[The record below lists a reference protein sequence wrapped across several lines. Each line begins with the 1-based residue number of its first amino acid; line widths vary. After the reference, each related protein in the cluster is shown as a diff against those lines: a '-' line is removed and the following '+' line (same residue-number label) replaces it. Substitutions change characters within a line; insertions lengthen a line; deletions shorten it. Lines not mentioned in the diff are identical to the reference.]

1 MNKKKTIAAVLSLSL
16 ALGTFATVSP
26 EVQAAQKASDK
37 QSQAKTT
44 TKTPAVKTLDK
55 LSSIKLSSKSSVKLT
70 NVNMYRQD
78 ESNILSYT
86 LTYTNNEARS
96 IPLIDYWTKVR
107 TKSGTVYS
115 SNLTDED
122 KDKKV
127 IPAQSQLSVT
137 YYAKVAKHLTVHD
150 LNYDIIKWDFSKS
163 NFENR
168 LGSFQIPSG
177 ITTSTVVGGTRTI
190 RMNDI
195 PIKTSVDRVNVFPSD
210 EYHYVN
216 VAVNVV
222 NAGVKALENN
232 SYKYAVKTTNG
243 STYILVPDGTSK
255 DYKLQPGEKKT
266 LNLMTAI
273 PKSVNVN
280 KLELQVIQEQASG
293 KEGEAGKINLAV
305 GTFALPKA
313 SDSNSGVPANKDKV
327 ITINDAKVNT
337 KITTGWLNQSYNQND
352 ITLTFMFENMSNK
365 PVTLPKYEFE
375 LHGPKG
381 FSTPIPTKSLENLTL
396 KPLEKR
402 PITLNVSISAENGS
416 DQLKLHMNRPGDAGE
431 NNAKETAS
439 NTFKYPEGI
448 YNVPELLSM
457 QNKTGIEYNVQHS
470 KGNLGITIDT
480 LQQLPWTDG
489 KIVSAKMTIRN
500 KESKSIQL
508 PALEGVFKIDAAES
522 SGKTQIVSSNGT
534 LIIGPKEKI
543 NVYVVTK
550 LPSYLDFT
558 QMQIG
563 LLEKIGETDT
573 AQLIQFTNIGKLP
586 ELPVVEFNTYHKLE
600 TEGRKAEILARQSRV
615 YKGNSDNIVYTDLE
629 MKSKEGRQ
637 ATLSQMVGYYR
648 TSDGRYYQATMVQ
661 IDRPTSPEGKNI
673 VTAWAKLPS
682 SVNTK
687 DMQLV
692 LGEGIKENKLTAPK
706 EESDGYINAVAMN
719 LDIGQPSLKRYFDNL
734 DFFPY
739 TLTISEFYATINN
752 SSMQFDFKY
761 ELKKDEQY
769 DMGEY
774 GHKVIVEIT
783 DSSNRRFEKE
793 IEIDKDGG
801 LKVGKN
807 LSYTASFNDAL
818 FERIQNGG
826 YQVSIYDSFQGEKVM
841 LASYGSAYNLKN
853 VRTAD

>member
-1 MNKKKTIAAVLSLSL
+1 MNKKKSIAAILSLSL
-16 ALGTFATVSP
+16 ALGTFTVVAP

-37 QSQAKTT
+37 QSQTKTT
-44 TKTPAVKTLDK
+44 TKTPVVKTLDK
-55 LSSIKLSSKSSVKLT
+55 LSSIKLTGKSSVKLT
-70 NVNMYRQD
+70 DVNMYRQD

-115 SNLTDED
+115 SNLTDAD

-168 LGSFQIPSG
+168 IGSFQIPTG
-177 ITTSTVVGGTRTI
+177 ITTSTVIGGTRTV
-190 RMNDI
+190 RMNDV
-195 PIKTSVDRVNVFPSD
+195 PIKTNVDRVNIFPSD

-216 VAVNVV
+216 VAVNVL
-222 NAGVKALENN
+222 NAGVKVLENPA
-232 SYKYAVKTTNG
+232 YKYAVKTTNG
-243 STYILVPDGTSK
+243 SSYVLVPDGSSK
-255 DYKLQPGEKKT
+255 EYKLQPEEKKT
-266 LNLMTAI
+266 LNFMTTI
-273 PKSVNVN
+273 PKSVNVD
-280 KLELQVIQEQASG
+280 KLELQVLQEQAPA
-293 KEGEAGKINLAV
+293 KENEAGKINLAV
-305 GTFALPKA
+305 GTFSLPKA
-313 SDSNSGVPANKDKV
+313 SDGNSGVPANKDKV
-327 ITINDAKVNT
+327 ITMNDAKVST
-337 KITTGWLNQSYNQND
+337 KITTGWVNQSYFQND
-352 ITLTFMFENMSNK
+352 ITLTFMFENLSNK
-365 PVTLPKYEFE
+365 PVTVPKYEFE

-381 FSTPIPTKSLENLTL
+381 FSTPIPTKSLESLTL
-396 KPLEKR
+396 KPMEKR
-402 PITLNVSISAENGS
+402 PITLNASVSTDVGTN
-416 DQLKLHMNRPGDAGE
+416 QLKLHMNRPGDTGE
-431 NNAKETAS
+431 KDAKETAS

-448 YNVPELLSM
+448 YNIPELQSM
-457 QNKTGIEYNVQHS
+457 QNKTGSEYNVQHS
-470 KGNLGITIDT
+470 KGNLGITIDS

-489 KIVSAKMTIRN
+489 NIVSAKMTIRN
-500 KESKSIQL
+500 KESKTIQL

-534 LIIGPKEKI
+534 LIIGPKEEI

-558 QMQIG
+558 QLQIA
-563 LLEKIGETDT
+563 LLEKIGETDS
-573 AQLIQFTNIGKLP
+573 AQLIQFTNIGSLP
-586 ELPVVEFNTYHKLE
+586 DLPVIEYGSYFNLE
-600 TEGRKAEILARQSRV
+600 TEGRKAEIMARKSRI
-615 YKGNSDNIVYTDLE
+615 YAGNSDQIVYTDLE
-629 MKSKEGRQ
+629 MKSREGRQ

-648 TSDGRYYQATMVQ
+648 TSDGRYYKATMAQ
-661 IDRPTSPEGKNI
+661 IDRPTSPEGRNV

-682 SVNTK
+682 SVDTK

-706 EESDGYINAVAMN
+706 EESDGYVNAVAMN
-719 LDIGQPSLKRYFDNL
+719 LEIGQPSLKRYFDNL

-739 TLTISEFYATINN
+739 SLTITDFYATINN
-752 SSMQFDFKY
+752 SAMQIDFNY
-761 ELKKDEQY
+761 ELKKDMQY

-774 GHKVIVEIT
+774 GHKVVVEIT
-783 DSSNRRFEKE
+783 DASNRRFEKE
-793 IEIDKDGG
+793 IDIDKDSG

-807 LSYTASFNDAL
+807 LSYTASFSDAL

-826 YQVSIYDSFQGEKVM
+826 YQVSIYDSFQGEKVK
-841 LASYGSAYNLKN
+841 LASYGSAYNIRN
-853 VRTAD
+853 ARTSD